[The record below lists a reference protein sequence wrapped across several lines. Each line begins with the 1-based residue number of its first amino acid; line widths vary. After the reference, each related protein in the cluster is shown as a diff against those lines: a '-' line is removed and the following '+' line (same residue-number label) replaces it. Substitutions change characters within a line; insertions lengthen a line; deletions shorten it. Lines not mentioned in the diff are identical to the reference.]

1 MVELE
6 PGGSWR
12 RCPSV
17 RPLGDPP
24 QTAVRGSGGRVVS
37 CGLGARWGA
46 VGAPSLAPLSLCFCP
61 LWIRRSWTF
70 FCGAGGAM
78 PLDLFD
84 LTLFG
89 DGGLFGSAA

>member
-24 QTAVRGSGGRVVS
+24 RPPSGVWGPCRVVWSGGP
-37 CGLGARWGA
+37 LGARWGP
-46 VGAPSLAPLSLCFCP
+46 VGAPSLAPLSLLFLP
-61 LWIRRSWTF
+61 LVDPQILDP
-70 FCGAGGAM
+70 FCGPVARC
-78 PLDLFD
+78 PWPF
-84 LTLFG
+84 
-89 DGGLFGSAA
+89 